1 MSGAAFDLSNPLLNV
16 VARTAII
23 YLALL
28 VGLRL
33 TGKRQVGQFTPFD
46 LLLLLLLSNA
56 VQNAMVGPDTSV
68 GGGLIAAGTLFAAN
82 GIVAAISR
90 RSRRAAKVVEGTAT
104 LLIRHGQ
111 VIQESLDREGISEE
125 DLRRALREHGIDD
138 VKLVR
143 AAILEVDGS
152 ISVLRED
159 EFPKVEKPY
168 HHIRGLKRRT

>member
-1 MSGAAFDLSNPLLNV
+1 MFNLSNPLLNI
-16 VARTAII
+16 VARTAVI

-68 GGGLIAAGTLFAAN
+68 AGGLIAACTLFGAN
-82 GIVAAISR
+82 LIVAAIAR
-90 RSRRAAKVVEGTAT
+90 GSRRAAKVVEGTAT

-111 VIQESLDREGISEE
+111 VIQQNLDNEGISAE

-159 EFPKVEKPY
+159 EFPKVERPY
-168 HHIRGLKRRT
+168 HHIRGLKRKA